1 MLSTLHFISILNNKA
16 HIYLY
21 ALLDQSM
28 FSQWCKI
35 YNFCILLIFFTRT
48 QVRKICGTF
57 IVARE
62 KI

>member
-1 MLSTLHFISILNNKA
+1 MLSTLHFLSILNNKT
-16 HIYLY
+16 HIYSY

-28 FSQWCKI
+28 FSQWRKI
-35 YNFCILLIFFTRT
+35 YNFCILLIFFTKT
-48 QVRKICGTF
+48 QLRKIRGTF

>member
-1 MLSTLHFISILNNKA
+1 MLTTLHFLSILKSKA

-21 ALLDQSM
+21 ALLDQNMS
-28 FSQWCKI
+28 SQWCKI
-35 YNFCILLIFFTRT
+35 YKYFIILISFTT
-48 QVRKICGTF
+48 MQTRKISDTF